1 MTDKITE
8 NTIENFCIKLLE
20 KQGYEYI
27 YAPDIAPDSDNPLR
41 NSFEEV
47 ILPNRLNN
55 AVEVLRTKQFL
66 FHAQKQLRYNNLA
79 HRDHYLSIFLHIY
92 PRNTGNAR

>member
-41 NSFEEV
+41 SSFEDV
-47 ILPNRLNN
+47 LLSSRLTD
-55 AVEVLRTKQFL
+55 A
-66 FHAQKQLRYNNLA
+66 
-79 HRDHYLSIFLHIY
+79 I
-92 PRNTGNAR
+92 ARINP